1 MDKSNEKIL
10 SLFDNEQQPFLTDL
24 TKDQDEKVVVV
35 KGRTKV
41 KKKINFDERR
51 VYAEKAVDIFETGTI
66 QHRKYAE
73 RIRKCGVILEFGWV
87 GLTADELVLKLKSA
101 YFCRVRNCPFC
112 QWRRSQM
119 WSARFFEVLPRIFAD
134 YPDMRFIFLTL
145 TVANCHV
152 SELRSTVQDMNSGWD
167 RMSRRKKFP
176 ALGYVRS
183 LEVTKEKNL
192 YDKSGKTLIRA
203 ARPDYSHP
211 HFHVLMAVPSSYF
224 SGRNYLSK
232 DAFAEMWQDALRVD
246 YKPVVDVRIVKPKE
260 ILTDGEPLDKQAAEF
275 EGMKAALVEVVK
287 YTVKPEDMVDNPEW
301 FLELVNQLHKTRAV
315 SLGGIFKEYLKVDDD
330 GGLITKEER
339 AGNEGGLM
347 FRFLPEFQRY
357 RFSHFKN
364 KDSDAVRKSLKDK
377 SKWGRGFYRP
387 FDWFEVPHFSLLSP
401 RVQHQVI
408 QELGF

>member
-1 MDKSNEKIL
+1 MDIKSDEKIL
-10 SLFDNEQQPFLTDL
+10 NLFANEQQPFLTDL
-24 TKDQDEKVVVV
+24 TKEQDYQVRLV
-35 KGRTKV
+35 KGRIKV

-66 QHRKYAE
+66 QHQKYAE

-152 SELRSTVQDMNSGWD
+152 SELRSTVKDMNSAWD

-224 SGRNYLSK
+224 SRNYLSK

-260 ILTDGEPLDKQAAEF
+260 VLADGEPLDSQVAEY

-330 GGLITKEER
+330 GSLITKEER

-357 RFSHFKN
+357 RFTGF
-364 KDSDAVRKSLKDK
+364 K
-377 SKWGRGFYRP
+377 SK
-387 FDWFEVPHFSLLSP
+387 
-401 RVQHQVI
+401 
-408 QELGF
+408 